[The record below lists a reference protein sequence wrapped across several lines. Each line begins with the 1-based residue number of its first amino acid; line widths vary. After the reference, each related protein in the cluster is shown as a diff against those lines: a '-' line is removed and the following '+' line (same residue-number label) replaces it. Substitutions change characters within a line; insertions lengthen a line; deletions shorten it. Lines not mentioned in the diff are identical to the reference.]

1 MISGGFWFKMNPNS
15 PQKCENLSVGRSRF
29 SSSLLHRFFE
39 DFGAFFVLFGDHFG
53 EQKLLKSLLGSFVS
67 ARGSILGSRGV
78 ILEDLNV
85 LGWLFNG
92 FGVVQVWVGKG
103 FREDC
108 GVYFSLCASF
118 FCFLLAYSCFLLL
131 LSGCFALGLY
141 VFRCLMPFLFSLS
154 VPPLGHV

>member
-1 MISGGFWFKMNPNS
+1 M
-15 PQKCENLSVGRSRF
+15 
-29 SSSLLHRFFE
+29 HRFLQ
-39 DFGAFFVLFGDHFG
+39 DCGAFFLPFGDHFG
-53 EQKLLKSLLGSFVS
+53 EQKLRKSLLGMSVG
-67 ARGSILGSRGV
+67 ARGSIWGRRGA
-78 ILEDLNV
+78 ILEDFSV
-85 LGWLFNG
+85 LGWLFSG

-103 FREDC
+103 FREDF
-108 GVYFSLCASF
+108 GVYFSICASF